1 MKKKNRIGTV
11 FIYLIFIVLCLAI
24 LYPFLCVLSVS
35 LSSAEDIKLY
45 GFRVLPK
52 HLDFSAYSYLFR
64 DSKMLWQAYGTTIFV
79 SVVGT
84 AIGCLVTSLY
94 AYAISRTTFRWRGVL
109 SLFVTFTMFFS
120 GGMAAQYITYVK
132 LLNLKNSIWVLIL
145 PGAFSAMNTI
155 IMRAYYE
162 KLPYSMIESAK
173 IDGAS
178 EYQIFWRMMFPLAK
192 PALATICLTLFVA
205 YWNAYYEAMMYT
217 EHERLK
223 PVAVLHTPKGE
234 MVLDFGQE
242 VTGYA
247 EFTVQARAG
256 ERVLLSC
263 AEVLDADGNFYTE
276 NYRSAKSRIEY
287 ICRGGIQT
295 GRAHHTF
302 YGFRYLRVDEAPEGW
317 QAENFTAVCVYS
329 DLQRTGWIRTS
340 DPLLNQLYQNI
351 VWGEKDNLLDVP
363 TDCPQRDERLG
374 WTGDAQVSIRAITC
388 TFDGKRFFS
397 KWLRDMAA
405 EQRGD
410 GTVSHFVP
418 NVGLFTKDPA
428 LFCGGSAWA
437 DAAVICPWQL
447 YQAYGDKELLR
458 EHLPMMQKWV
468 EYVCR
473 AAGDSCIWSTGHHY
487 GDWLAL
493 DAGEGNYTGASRK
506 EFIATAF
513 YAHSAQLLAQAMDAL
528 DMDGAAYHRL
538 FETIRAAHQ
547 NAFPDCRTQT
557 ECALALHFGLA
568 AAPDRVAAQL
578 AELVRSNGNRL
589 TTGFVGT
596 PYLLHALSENGYAQT
611 AYDLLLQTKAP
622 SWLFSVK
629 MGATTVWEHW
639 DSRKADGSFW
649 STDMNSFNHHAYG
662 AVADWLYG
670 AAGGIRPGKP
680 GYETVL
686 FSPIPNRRL
695 QRFEVVVNTPHGKVC
710 SCWKWN
716 GPTVTYVLTTPVSA
730 EIRLGGEQH
739 NVAAG
744 TYTFV
749 RGGYDKSPYEAKDF
763 LNVRR

>member
-1 MKKKNRIGTV
+1 M
-11 FIYLIFIVLCLAI
+11 
-24 LYPFLCVLSVS
+24 
-35 LSSAEDIKLY
+35 
-45 GFRVLPK
+45 
-52 HLDFSAYSYLFR
+52 
-64 DSKMLWQAYGTTIFV
+64 
-79 SVVGT
+79 
-84 AIGCLVTSLY
+84 
-94 AYAISRTTFRWRGVL
+94 
-109 SLFVTFTMFFS
+109 
-120 GGMAAQYITYVK
+120 
-132 LLNLKNSIWVLIL
+132 
-145 PGAFSAMNTI
+145 
-155 IMRAYYE
+155 
-162 KLPYSMIESAK
+162 
-173 IDGAS
+173 
-178 EYQIFWRMMFPLAK
+178 
-192 PALATICLTLFVA
+192 
-205 YWNAYYEAMMYT
+205 
-217 EHERLK
+217 
-223 PVAVLHTPKGE
+223 
-234 MVLDFGQE
+234 
-242 VTGYA
+242 
-247 EFTVQARAG
+247 QARAG

-662 AVADWLYG
+662 AVADWLYA

-749 RGGYDKSPYEAKDF
+749 RRGYDKSPYEAKDF

>member
-1 MKKKNRIGTV
+1 M
-11 FIYLIFIVLCLAI
+11 C
-24 LYPFLCVLSVS
+24 
-35 LSSAEDIKLY
+35 
-45 GFRVLPK
+45 
-52 HLDFSAYSYLFR
+52 
-64 DSKMLWQAYGTTIFV
+64 
-79 SVVGT
+79 
-84 AIGCLVTSLY
+84 
-94 AYAISRTTFRWRGVL
+94 
-109 SLFVTFTMFFS
+109 
-120 GGMAAQYITYVK
+120 
-132 LLNLKNSIWVLIL
+132 
-145 PGAFSAMNTI
+145 
-155 IMRAYYE
+155 
-162 KLPYSMIESAK
+162 
-173 IDGAS
+173 
-178 EYQIFWRMMFPLAK
+178 AK
-192 PALATICLTLFVA
+192 PT
-205 YWNAYYEAMMYT
+205 
-217 EHERLK
+217 
-223 PVAVLHTPKGE
+223 
-234 MVLDFGQE
+234 
-242 VTGYA
+242 
-247 EFTVQARAG
+247 
-256 ERVLLSC
+256 
-263 AEVLDADGNFYTE
+263 
-276 NYRSAKSRIEY
+276 
-287 ICRGGIQT
+287 
-295 GRAHHTF
+295 
-302 YGFRYLRVDEAPEGW
+302 EGW
-317 QAENFTAVCVYS
+317 GN
-329 DLQRTGWIRTS
+329 LQEGGQS
-340 DPLLNQLYQNI
+340 YHPL
-351 VWGEKDNLLDVP
+351 
-363 TDCPQRDERLG
+363 RRSLG
-374 WTGDAQVSIRAITC
+374 S
-388 TFDGKRFFS
+388 S
-397 KWLRDMAA
+397 L
-405 EQRGD
+405 
-410 GTVSHFVP
+410 
-418 NVGLFTKDPA
+418 
-428 LFCGGSAWA
+428 
-437 DAAVICPWQL
+437 
-447 YQAYGDKELLR
+447 
-458 EHLPMMQKWV
+458 HLPMMQKWV
-468 EYVCR
+468 EYVRR
-473 AAGDSCIWSTGHHY
+473 ASGDSCIWNTGHQY

-493 DAGEGNYTGASRK
+493 DAGDGSYTGASRK
-506 EFIATAF
+506 NFIATAF

-568 AAPDRVAAQL
+568 ANPDRVAAQL

-662 AVADWLYG
+662 AVADWLYA

>member
-1 MKKKNRIGTV
+1 MSQILEHASWIYPSENIGEICPVFRKHFTAHPGAAAKLEITAFGVYEVFLNGQRIGNFFLAPGWTSYPTRLQVQTYDLTALLREENELTV
-11 FIYLIFIVLCLAI
+11 TLGKGWFAGQISAGVYQAIADGPRLLAALHLTGADGTREYATDESWQWAESPIRFSDIYDGEAYDARVTLENWRFCRTDSCGKQMLIPQEGEIV
-24 LYPFLCVLSVS
+24 
-35 LSSAEDIKLY
+35 
-45 GFRVLPK
+45 
-52 HLDFSAYSYLFR
+52 
-64 DSKMLWQAYGTTIFV
+64 
-79 SVVGT
+79 
-84 AIGCLVTSLY
+84 
-94 AYAISRTTFRWRGVL
+94 
-109 SLFVTFTMFFS
+109 
-120 GGMAAQYITYVK
+120 
-132 LLNLKNSIWVLIL
+132 
-145 PGAFSAMNTI
+145 
-155 IMRAYYE
+155 
-162 KLPYSMIESAK
+162 
-173 IDGAS
+173 
-178 EYQIFWRMMFPLAK
+178 
-192 PALATICLTLFVA
+192 
-205 YWNAYYEAMMYT
+205 T
-217 EHERLK
+217 EHECLK
-223 PVAVLHTPKGE
+223 PAAVLHTPKGE
-234 MVLDFGQE
+234 TVLDFGQE

-287 ICRGGIQT
+287 ICRDGIQT

-388 TFDGKRFFS
+388 TFDGKRFFA

-410 GTVSHFVP
+410 GAVSHFVP

-447 YQAYGDKELLR
+447 YQAYGDKTLLR

-473 AAGDSCIWSTGHHY
+473 VAGDSCIWSTGHQY

-596 PYLLHALSENGYAQT
+596 LYLLHALSENGYAQT
-611 AYDLLLQTKAP
+611 AYDLLLQTEAP

-662 AVADWLYG
+662 AAADWLYG

>member
-35 LSSAEDIKLY
+35 LSSAEDIKQY
-45 GFRVLPK
+45 GFRVIPK

-94 AYAISRTTFRWRGVL
+94 AYAISRTTFRWRSVL

-173 IDGAS
+173 IDGAG

>member
-1 MKKKNRIGTV
+1 MSQILEYASWIYPSEDIGEICPVFRKHFTARPGAAAKLEITAFGVYEAFLNGQRIGNFFLAPGWTSYPTRLQVQTYDLTALLREENELTV
-11 FIYLIFIVLCLAI
+11 TLGKGWFAGRI
-24 LYPFLCVLSVS
+24 
-35 LSSAEDIKLY
+35 SA
-45 GFRVLPK
+45 
-52 HLDFSAYSYLFR
+52 
-64 DSKMLWQAYGTTIFV
+64 
-79 SVVGT
+79 
-84 AIGCLVTSLY
+84 
-94 AYAISRTTFRWRGVL
+94 GV
-109 SLFVTFTMFFS
+109 
-120 GGMAAQYITYVK
+120 
-132 LLNLKNSIWVLIL
+132 
-145 PGAFSAMNTI
+145 
-155 IMRAYYE
+155 
-162 KLPYSMIESAK
+162 
-173 IDGAS
+173 
-178 EYQIFWRMMFPLAK
+178 YQ
-192 PALATICLTLFVA
+192 ALADGPRLLAALHLTDADGTREYATDESWQWAESPIRFSDIYDGETYDARVTPENWRFCRTDSCGKQMLIPQEGEIV
-205 YWNAYYEAMMYT
+205 T

-242 VTGYA
+242 ITGYA

-493 DAGEGNYTGASRK
+493 DAGEGNYTGASRR